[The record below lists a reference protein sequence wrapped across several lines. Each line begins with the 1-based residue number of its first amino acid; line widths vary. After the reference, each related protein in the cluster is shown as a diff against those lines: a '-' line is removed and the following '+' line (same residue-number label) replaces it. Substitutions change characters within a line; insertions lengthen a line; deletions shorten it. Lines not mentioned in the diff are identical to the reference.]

1 MHVSLVIIG
10 SGPAGHTAAIYAAR
24 AGLAP
29 IMFEGFMAGGVPAG
43 GQLVQ
48 THLVENFPGFPQGIL
63 GSDLMGNMR
72 EQSIN
77 AGTIVRTET
86 IEKVD
91 LSQKP
96 YKIYTESGEE
106 ISTDSIIIA
115 TGATARLMDIP
126 GNNEYWQRGI
136 SACAICDGALP
147 IFSGTSL
154 AVIGG
159 GDSACEEALYLTRY
173 AKKVYMFLR
182 SGTFRASKI
191 MEQRVRENPKIEVH
205 LFTTPIEVL
214 GDGKF
219 LTGLRLKNTE
229 TGAISVIDIKGLF
242 YAIGH
247 IPNTNFLGNQLEL
260 DSVGYL
266 VVKDEV
272 KTKKEGVYAA
282 GDVADPHYRQAV
294 AAAGSGCKAAL
305 EAIRYLQNLEN

>member
-1 MHVSLVIIG
+1 MHVPLVIIG
-10 SGPAGHTAAIYAAR
+10 SGPAGHTAAIYTAR

-63 GSDLMGNMR
+63 GSDLMDNMR

-77 AGTIVRTET
+77 SGAIIKTET

-96 YKIYTESGEE
+96 YALYTESGEE
-106 ISTDSIIIA
+106 IKADSIIIA

-147 IFSGTSL
+147 VFANSPL
-154 AVIGG
+154 AVVGG

-173 AKKVYMFLR
+173 AKKVHMFLR
-182 SGTFRASKI
+182 SGVFRASKI
-191 MEQRVRENPKIEVH
+191 MEKRVRENPKIEVH
-205 LFTTPIEVL
+205 LFTTPIEAL

-219 LTGLRLKNTE
+219 LTGLRLKNTQS
-229 TGAISVIDIKGLF
+229 GDISVIDIKGLF

-247 IPNTNFLGNQLEL
+247 VPNTGFLGNQLEL

-266 VVKDEV
+266 IVQDDI
-272 KTKKEGVYAA
+272 KTNKEGIYAA

-294 AAAGSGCKAAL
+294 VAAGSGCKAAL
-305 EAIRYLQNLEN
+305 ESIRYLQNLEN